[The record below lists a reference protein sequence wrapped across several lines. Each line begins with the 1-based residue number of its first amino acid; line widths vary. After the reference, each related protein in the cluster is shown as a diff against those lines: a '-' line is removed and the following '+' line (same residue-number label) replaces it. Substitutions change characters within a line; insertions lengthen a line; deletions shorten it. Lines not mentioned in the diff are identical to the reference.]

1 MAISQLLQL
10 IFFGGLALSLVG
22 RNLMPEPYAKFLE
35 NNQMPVLGVCFL
47 CNLVAG
53 NLLNTG
59 AFEVSGKHLFALSS
73 YHIFRQA
80 PILIDCISPPRTQ
93 IAFDGQLVWSK
104 METGRFP
111 QMEELRSALAAVMQA
126 APAGSIP
133 SP

>member
-59 AFEVSGKHLFALSS
+59 AFEVSGNHLFALSTTS
-73 YHIFRQA
+73 SGKHLF
-80 PILIDCISPPRTQ
+80 
-93 IAFDGQLVWSK
+93 
-104 METGRFP
+104 
-111 QMEELRSALAAVMQA
+111 
-126 APAGSIP
+126 
-133 SP
+133 

>member
-59 AFEVSGKHLFALSS
+59 AFEVSGKHLFALSTTS
-73 YHIFRQA
+73 SGKHLF
-80 PILIDCISPPRTQ
+80 
-93 IAFDGQLVWSK
+93 
-104 METGRFP
+104 
-111 QMEELRSALAAVMQA
+111 
-126 APAGSIP
+126 
-133 SP
+133 